1 MRFDLSTSRFVDTD
15 VRADAWAVIG
25 ADRALRWHELAEQ
38 AHVWAGQAREHGFA
52 ADVPVIVRGHKE
64 AGFFVAMVGALLLGA
79 PFVPVDTIYPD
90 ERMRRIAS
98 TLGAQTYF
106 DAHGGRFV
114 GVNGQG
120 VPAESVAAG
129 ASAAAVSTASA
140 YAPPAL
146 HEKNLA
152 YVLFTSGTTGE
163 PKGVQIGRESVA
175 ALAGWMAADF
185 ALGDAPVFL
194 NQAPFSFDLSM
205 YEVFGTLALGGTLVL
220 ASRALT
226 AQGAALL
233 ATLARYSVSTWVS
246 TPSFA
251 QQQLLNPKFSQEGLP
266 ALRTFLFCGEVLPV
280 TLARQLRQR
289 FPAARIINTYG
300 PTEATVATTWI
311 VVDDAVLAHHARLPI
326 GHAKRDAEVFVDDG
340 ELCIAGAHVMRGYL
354 NREDLNAARMF
365 THNGERA
372 FRTGDLGAV
381 DADGLLFCHGRIDDQ
396 IKVGGY
402 RIELMEIDA
411 ALRALPGAA
420 SAAAV
425 PLRRPDGSVAR
436 IVAFVATGSDDGR
449 LPDALHD
456 WKALLAARLPSYM
469 IPSELLACRSL
480 PVSVNFK
487 IDRAQLAQDYRD
499 VHLKAQRQHNA

>member
-1 MRFDLSTSRFVDTD
+1 MRFDLNASRFADTD

-38 AHVWAGQAREHGFA
+38 AHVWVAQARAHGFA

-64 AGFFVAMVGALLLGA
+64 AGFLVAMAGALLLGA

-98 TLGAQTYF
+98 ALSAQTYF
-106 DAHGGRFV
+106 DAQGGRFV
-114 GVNGQG
+114 SLNAQG
-120 VPAESVAAG
+120 GRPETGAAQG
-129 ASAAAVSTASA
+129 SASPASA
-140 YAPPAL
+140 PQAL
-146 HEKNLA
+146 REKNLA

-175 ALAGWMAADF
+175 ALADWMAADF
-185 ALGDAPVFL
+185 ALGDVPVFL

-205 YEVFGTLALGGTLVL
+205 YEVFGTLTLGGTVVL

-226 AQGAALL
+226 AQGATFL
-233 ATLARYSVSTWVS
+233 ATLARHAVTTWVS

-251 QQQLLNPKFSQEGLP
+251 QQQLLNPQFSQDGLP
-266 ALRTFLFCGEVLPV
+266 TLGTFLFCGEVLPV
-280 TLARQLRQR
+280 ALARQLRQR
-289 FPAARIINTYG
+289 FPAARLINTYG

-326 GHAKRDAEVFVDDG
+326 GYAKRDAEVFVDEG

-354 NREDLNAARMF
+354 NRADLNAARMF
-365 THNGERA
+365 IHDGQRA

-381 DADGLLFCHGRIDDQ
+381 DGGGLLFCHGRIDDQ
-396 IKVGGY
+396 IKMGGY

-420 SAAAV
+420 SAASV

-436 IVAFVATGSDDGR
+436 IVGFVATGNDDGR

-456 WKALLAARLPSYM
+456 WKMLLAARLPSYM